1 MFAFIHIQQ
10 TVTCVCS
17 GHSFTS
23 RLHVSIFCFA
33 APLAAVTAPRCRRS
47 LGRLVFMQILLQDQT
62 RLSKQSFNVFLFL
75 SD

>member
-1 MFAFIHIQQ
+1 MFEFIHIQQ

-47 LGRLVFMQILLQDQT
+47 LGRLVFMQILSQDQT